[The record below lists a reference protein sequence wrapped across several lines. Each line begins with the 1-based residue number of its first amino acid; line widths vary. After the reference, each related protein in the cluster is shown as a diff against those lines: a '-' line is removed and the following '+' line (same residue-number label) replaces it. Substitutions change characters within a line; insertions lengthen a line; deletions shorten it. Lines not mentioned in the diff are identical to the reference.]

1 MKSKALDSALTVWR
15 FVRARIGPITSDSS
29 ALYGKVSSTEADL
42 ASQET
47 LFEYEEGSNDR
58 TSFASGL
65 YKGCIWSTKAAFLVS
80 YVWLAYLVFVTK
92 GPIQCVLGNEG
103 RWHYPDRSP

>member
-1 MKSKALDSALTVWR
+1 MENKALDLALAVWR
-15 FVRARIGPITSDSS
+15 FVRTRVGLIPSDSS
-29 ALYGKVSSTEADL
+29 VLYGKVSSSEADL

-58 TSFASGL
+58 TSTTSRL
-65 YKGCIWSTKAAFLVS
+65 YKGCVWSTKAAFLVS

-92 GPIQCVLGNEG
+92 GPILCVLGNEG
-103 RWHYPDRSP
+103 R